1 VKEGGGVSLPE
12 EQLTDFIGLSE
23 DEAREKA
30 LREGL
35 ELRSHAPGEP
45 ITAEARQ
52 GRVTVFI
59 VDGRV
64 VQARLG

>member
-1 VKEGGGVSLPE
+1 MQEGRGVSLPE

-23 DEAREKA
+23 DEARQKA

-35 ELRSHAPGEP
+35 ELRSHAPGEA

-64 VQARLG
+64 VRAALG